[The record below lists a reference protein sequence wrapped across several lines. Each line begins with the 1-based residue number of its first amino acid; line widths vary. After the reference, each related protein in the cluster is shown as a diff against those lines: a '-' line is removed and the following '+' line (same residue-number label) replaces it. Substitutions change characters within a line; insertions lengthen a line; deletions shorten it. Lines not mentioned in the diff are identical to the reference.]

1 MKKPFDFTKRSKT
14 VFCSNPK
21 CSQVRG
27 AEGVARAAIKEN
39 VVSRNPE
46 GKPIYC
52 YDCAIFFKTGKNRS
66 QRKKAKTQR
75 REVRVPTDKETELK
89 AMIAAGTNM

>member
-14 VFCSNPK
+14 VVCSNPK

-27 AEGVARAAIKEN
+27 SEGVARQAIKEN
-39 VVSRNPE
+39 VVARNPE

-52 YDCAIFFKTGKNRS
+52 YDCAIFFKTGMNRH
-66 QRKKAKTQR
+66 QRKGAAVRRKDARTQAAQ
-75 REVRVPTDKETELK
+75 EAELK
-89 AMIAAGTNM
+89 AMATNA